1 MNRRIV
7 ALLLVLGSLT
17 ACERQGEE
25 INPTRGRVTA
35 IVAESHA
42 ALVQREA
49 DEFHRLYETA
59 QVTVLPATSRE
70 AVVHLLNDSVRVI
83 IIDRPLNAEEQAVVK
98 NNDLGVHETKIAID
112 ALALV
117 VHQQNPITNLTPAT
131 LKQIVRREI
140 TNWSAVSAS
149 SRQAVPEGKWSG
161 PLEFVFTGRNSGAY
175 ELLAQKFLNLSE
187 ELIPAVAVQTQKEVL
202 DYVAGHP
209 RSLGIVS
216 TACFYEVTRPRGIP
230 DSTSVL
236 RTLAVERQDSTGARE
251 FVKLYPAN
259 VHRGF
264 YPFAYGL
271 YIYTTSSSTRDAGP
285 EVGFATFIAS
295 FPGQKIIQEAGLVP
309 ATMPIR
315 LVQINED

>member
-1 MNRRIV
+1 MTKRLIV
-7 ALLLVLGSLT
+7 LVLVVSGFT
-17 ACERQGEE
+17 ACDRQEAE
-25 INPTRGRVTA
+25 INPTHGRVVG

-42 ALVQREA
+42 ALMQREVN
-49 DEFHRLYETA
+49 EFQRLYETA
-59 QVTVLPATSRE
+59 QVTLLPATTRE

-98 NNDLGVHETKIAID
+98 NNDLSVHETKIAIE

-117 VHQQNPITNLTPAT
+117 VHQQNPITHLAPAT

-140 TNWSAVSAS
+140 TNW
-149 SRQAVPEGKWSG
+149 RAVPEGKWSG
-161 PLEFVFTGRNSGAY
+161 PIEFVFTGRNSGAY

-187 ELIPAVAVQTQKEVL
+187 EVIPAVAVQTQKEVL
-202 DYVAGHP
+202 EYVAGHP
-209 RSLGIVS
+209 RSLGVVS
-216 TACFYEVTRPRGIP
+216 SVCLYEVTKPLGIP

-251 FVKLYPAN
+251 FVKLHPAN

-264 YPFAYGL
+264 YPFQYGI
-271 YIYTTSSSTRDAGP
+271 YIYTTSSPARDAGP
-285 EVGFATFIAS
+285 EVGFATFVAS

>member
-1 MNRRIV
+1 MSRRFL
-7 ALLLVLGSLT
+7 ALLLALGSLL
-17 ACERQGEE
+17 ACDQSETET
-25 INPTRGRVTA
+25 NPTRGRVTG

-42 ALVQREA
+42 ALMQLEA
-49 DEFHRLYETA
+49 TEFHRLYENA
-59 QVTVLPATSRE
+59 QVTLLAATTRE

-98 NNDLGVHETKIAID
+98 NNNLSVHETKIAID

-117 VHQQNPITNLTPAT
+117 VHQKNPIVNLAPAT

-140 TNWSAVSAS
+140 TNWSAV
-149 SRQAVPEGKWSG
+149 PEGKWSG
-161 PLEFVFTGRNSGAY
+161 PIEFVFTGRNSGAY
-175 ELLAQKFLNLSE
+175 ELLVQKFLNESDE
-187 ELIPAVAVQTQKEVL
+187 IVPAVAVKTQREVL

-209 RSLGIVS
+209 HSLGVVS
-216 TACFYEVTRPRGIP
+216 LACFYAATKPQGIP

-236 RTLAVERQDSTGARE
+236 RTLAVERQDSTGVRE
-251 FVKLYPAN
+251 FVKLHPAN
-259 VHRGF
+259 VYRSF
-264 YPFAYGL
+264 YPFSYGI
-271 YIYTTSSSTRDAGP
+271 YIYTTSSPTRDAGP